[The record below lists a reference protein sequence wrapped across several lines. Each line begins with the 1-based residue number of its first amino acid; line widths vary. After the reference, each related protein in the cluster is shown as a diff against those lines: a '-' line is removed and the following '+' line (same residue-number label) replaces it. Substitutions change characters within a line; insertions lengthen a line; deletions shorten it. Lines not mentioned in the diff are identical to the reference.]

1 MLTGQRE
8 RNRVL
13 FNKLAIHGGLLAT
26 TASAKKR
33 IRSSARRRERNRVFR
48 SRARTFI
55 KKTDRLIAEG
65 ELEEAAQA
73 ARQAASALDKAAVK
87 GVIHKNNAA
96 RRKAR
101 LMRRLNLALKK
112 AE

>member
-1 MLTGQRE
+1 M
-8 RNRVL
+8 
-13 FNKLAIHGGLLAT
+13 AT

-33 IRSSARRRERNRVFR
+33 LRSAARRMERNRVFR
-48 SRARTFI
+48 SRARTFV

-65 ELEEAAQA
+65 KLEEAAQA
-73 ARQAASALDKAAVK
+73 AHQAVSALDKAAVK

-101 LMRRLNLALKK
+101 LIRRLNLALKK

>member
-1 MLTGQRE
+1 
-8 RNRVL
+8 
-13 FNKLAIHGGLLAT
+13 
-26 TASAKKR
+26 
-33 IRSSARRRERNRVFR
+33 VFR
-48 SRARTFI
+48 SRPRTFI

-65 ELEEAAQA
+65 KLEEAAQA
-73 ARQAASALDKAAVK
+73 ARQAISALDKAAVK

>member
-1 MLTGQRE
+1 M
-8 RNRVL
+8 
-13 FNKLAIHGGLLAT
+13 AT

-65 ELEEAAQA
+65 KLEEAAQT
-73 ARQAASALDKAAVK
+73 ARQAMGALDKAAVK

-101 LMRRLNLALKK
+101 LMKRLNLALKK

>member
-1 MLTGQRE
+1 M
-8 RNRVL
+8 
-13 FNKLAIHGGLLAT
+13 AT

-33 IRSSARRRERNRVFR
+33 IRSSARKRERNQVFR
-48 SRARTFI
+48 SRARTFV
-55 KKTDRLIAEG
+55 KKTDRLIAEDK
-65 ELEEAAQA
+65 LEEAAQA
-73 ARQAASALDKAAVK
+73 AQQAISALDKAAVK

-112 AE
+112 AK

>member
-1 MLTGQRE
+1 
-8 RNRVL
+8 
-13 FNKLAIHGGLLAT
+13 LAT

-48 SRARTFI
+48 SRARSFV

-65 ELEEAAQA
+65 KLEEAAQA
-73 ARQAASALDKAAVK
+73 AQQAMSALDKAAVK

>member
-1 MLTGQRE
+1 M
-8 RNRVL
+8 
-13 FNKLAIHGGLLAT
+13 
-26 TASAKKR
+26 
-33 IRSSARRRERNRVFR
+33 FR
-48 SRARTFI
+48 SQARTFI
-55 KKTDRLIAEG
+55 KKTDRLIAQG
-65 ELEEAAQA
+65 KLEEAAQA
-73 ARQAASALDKAAVK
+73 ARQAMSALDKAAVK

>member
-1 MLTGQRE
+1 M
-8 RNRVL
+8 
-13 FNKLAIHGGLLAT
+13 
-26 TASAKKR
+26 
-33 IRSSARRRERNRVFR
+33 FR

-65 ELEEAAQA
+65 KLEEAAQA
-73 ARQAASALDKAAVK
+73 ARQAISALDKAAVK

>member
-1 MLTGQRE
+1 M
-8 RNRVL
+8 
-13 FNKLAIHGGLLAT
+13 AT

-33 IRSSARRRERNRVFR
+33 LRSSARRRERNRVFR
-48 SRARTFI
+48 SRARTFV

-65 ELEEAAQA
+65 KLEEAAQA
-73 ARQAASALDKAAVK
+73 VRQATSALDKAALK
-87 GVIHKNNAA
+87 GIIHKNNAA

-101 LMRRLNLALKK
+101 LMRRLNLALRK